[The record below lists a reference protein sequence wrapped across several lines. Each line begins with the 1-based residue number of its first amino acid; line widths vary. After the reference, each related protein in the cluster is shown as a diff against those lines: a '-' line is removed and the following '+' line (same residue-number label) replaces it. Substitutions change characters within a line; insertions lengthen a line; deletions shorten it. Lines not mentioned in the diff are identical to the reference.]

1 MKRNGYLFIILF
13 LYTTPILGIG
23 KDNPDS
29 LQAVRECLSP
39 LFAFGEKS
47 YANPALQPYAR
58 QFSLSSLR
66 LSGEYKNEKEAVIV
80 QQGSGYR
87 QGVFRAESYLHLN
100 PRTTVW
106 GHAGYRSGKIKSV
119 CWNETS
125 DFELLYPYIMADTAG
140 GDLNTESYTF
150 CGGYSR
156 IYKHFSWGLS
166 GDYRAMIEYRKTDP
180 RPRNIVSDL
189 KLSGGAAWQVHTRY
203 LIGAAVYGRIYRQR
217 NSIKFFSDLGVSK
230 VYQMLGLGMYSTR
243 FSDGNTGIQYDGGSI
258 GGGIDLVP
266 HDRQGFYG
274 SVHFHKLNIKRT
286 MLAHNYL
293 PLTRLNENSIQGTW
307 GWKRSAPGHQQGIHL
322 EGLYHKRKG
331 TEFIYGEGS
340 SSNYPKINDLE
351 QYSNKIY
358 ALLLNGIW
366 GWGNEQQDIL
376 WVEPRIGFRS
386 VSTGYLSPSLSLKDS
401 KYQGGL
407 SVSSLLMLRKSL
419 FRISIAGDYFGT
431 TTSHLDIDRLSSEE
445 LIKNAVRQQYEN
457 LKSDFSRYE
466 LSIVW
471 NRPLNHTFALSTDIG
486 WQHCRFRNHNYSDR
500 ITVGCSLKF

>member
-1 MKRNGYLFIILF
+1 
-13 LYTTPILGIG
+13 
-23 KDNPDS
+23 
-29 LQAVRECLSP
+29 
-39 LFAFGEKS
+39 
-47 YANPALQPYAR
+47 
-58 QFSLSSLR
+58 
-66 LSGEYKNEKEAVIV
+66 
-80 QQGSGYR
+80 
-87 QGVFRAESYLHLN
+87 
-100 PRTTVW
+100 
-106 GHAGYRSGKIKSV
+106 
-119 CWNETS
+119 
-125 DFELLYPYIMADTAG
+125 
-140 GDLNTESYTF
+140 
-150 CGGYSR
+150 
-156 IYKHFSWGLS
+156 
-166 GDYRAMIEYRKTDP
+166 MIEYRKTDP

-307 GWKRSAPGHQQGIHL
+307 GWKRSAPGHQQGIQL

-331 TEFIYGEGS
+331 TEFVYGEGS

-366 GWGNEQQDIL
+366 GWEMNS
-376 WVEPRIGFRS
+376 RIYYG
-386 VSTGYLSPSLSLKDS
+386 
-401 KYQGGL
+401 
-407 SVSSLLMLRKSL
+407 
-419 FRISIAGDYFGT
+419 
-431 TTSHLDIDRLSSEE
+431 
-445 LIKNAVRQQYEN
+445 
-457 LKSDFSRYE
+457 
-466 LSIVW
+466 
-471 NRPLNHTFALSTDIG
+471 
-486 WQHCRFRNHNYSDR
+486 
-500 ITVGCSLKF
+500 

>member
-1 MKRNGYLFIILF
+1 
-13 LYTTPILGIG
+13 
-23 KDNPDS
+23 
-29 LQAVRECLSP
+29 
-39 LFAFGEKS
+39 
-47 YANPALQPYAR
+47 
-58 QFSLSSLR
+58 
-66 LSGEYKNEKEAVIV
+66 
-80 QQGSGYR
+80 
-87 QGVFRAESYLHLN
+87 
-100 PRTTVW
+100 
-106 GHAGYRSGKIKSV
+106 
-119 CWNETS
+119 
-125 DFELLYPYIMADTAG
+125 MADTAG

-307 GWKRSAPGHQQGIHL
+307 GWKRSARDIS
-322 EGLYHKRKG
+322 RVSNWKG
-331 TEFIYGEGS
+331 CTINEKVLNLSTEKAVVAI
-340 SSNYPKINDLE
+340 I
-351 QYSNKIY
+351 
-358 ALLLNGIW
+358 
-366 GWGNEQQDIL
+366 
-376 WVEPRIGFRS
+376 
-386 VSTGYLSPSLSLKDS
+386 
-401 KYQGGL
+401 
-407 SVSSLLMLRKSL
+407 RKST
-419 FRISIAGDYFGT
+419 IWNNTA
-431 TTSHLDIDRLSSEE
+431 
-445 LIKNAVRQQYEN
+445 IKYM
-457 LKSDFSRYE
+457 
-466 LSIVW
+466 
-471 NRPLNHTFALSTDIG
+471 P
-486 WQHCRFRNHNYSDR
+486 C
-500 ITVGCSLKF
+500 C

>member
-189 KLSGGAAWQVHTRY
+189 K
-203 LIGAAVYGRIYRQR
+203 
-217 NSIKFFSDLGVSK
+217 
-230 VYQMLGLGMYSTR
+230 
-243 FSDGNTGIQYDGGSI
+243 
-258 GGGIDLVP
+258 
-266 HDRQGFYG
+266 
-274 SVHFHKLNIKRT
+274 
-286 MLAHNYL
+286 
-293 PLTRLNENSIQGTW
+293 
-307 GWKRSAPGHQQGIHL
+307 
-322 EGLYHKRKG
+322 
-331 TEFIYGEGS
+331 
-340 SSNYPKINDLE
+340 
-351 QYSNKIY
+351 
-358 ALLLNGIW
+358 
-366 GWGNEQQDIL
+366 
-376 WVEPRIGFRS
+376 
-386 VSTGYLSPSLSLKDS
+386 
-401 KYQGGL
+401 
-407 SVSSLLMLRKSL
+407 
-419 FRISIAGDYFGT
+419 
-431 TTSHLDIDRLSSEE
+431 
-445 LIKNAVRQQYEN
+445 
-457 LKSDFSRYE
+457 
-466 LSIVW
+466 
-471 NRPLNHTFALSTDIG
+471 
-486 WQHCRFRNHNYSDR
+486 
-500 ITVGCSLKF
+500 

>member
-87 QGVFRAESYLHLN
+87 QGVFQAESYLHLN

-125 DFELLYPYIMADTAG
+125 DFALLYPYIMADTAG

-156 IYKHFSWGLS
+156 IHKRFSWGLS

-189 KLSGGAAWQVHTRY
+189 KLSGGAAWQIHTRY

-266 HDRQGFYG
+266 HNRQGFYG
-274 SVHFHKLNIKRT
+274 NVHFHKLNIKRT

-293 PLTRLNENSIQGTW
+293 PLTRLDENSIQGTW
-307 GWKRSAPGHQQGIHL
+307 GWKRSAPGHQQGIQL

-331 TEFIYGEGS
+331 TEFVYGEGS

-351 QYSNKIY
+351 QYSNQIY
-358 ALLLNGIW
+358 ALLLNGVW

-419 FRISIAGDYFGT
+419 FRISLAGDYFGT
-431 TTSHLDIDRLSSEE
+431 TASHLDINRLSSEK
-445 LIKNAVRQQYEN
+445 LIKDAVRQQYEN

-471 NRPLNHTFALSTDIG
+471 NRPYV
-486 WQHCRFRNHNYSDR
+486 RFIHRHR
-500 ITVGCSLKF
+500 LATLQVPEP

>member
-166 GDYRAMIEYRKTDP
+166 GDYRAMI
-180 RPRNIVSDL
+180 
-189 KLSGGAAWQVHTRY
+189 
-203 LIGAAVYGRIYRQR
+203 
-217 NSIKFFSDLGVSK
+217 
-230 VYQMLGLGMYSTR
+230 
-243 FSDGNTGIQYDGGSI
+243 
-258 GGGIDLVP
+258 
-266 HDRQGFYG
+266 
-274 SVHFHKLNIKRT
+274 
-286 MLAHNYL
+286 
-293 PLTRLNENSIQGTW
+293 
-307 GWKRSAPGHQQGIHL
+307 
-322 EGLYHKRKG
+322 
-331 TEFIYGEGS
+331 
-340 SSNYPKINDLE
+340 
-351 QYSNKIY
+351 
-358 ALLLNGIW
+358 
-366 GWGNEQQDIL
+366 
-376 WVEPRIGFRS
+376 
-386 VSTGYLSPSLSLKDS
+386 
-401 KYQGGL
+401 
-407 SVSSLLMLRKSL
+407 
-419 FRISIAGDYFGT
+419 
-431 TTSHLDIDRLSSEE
+431 
-445 LIKNAVRQQYEN
+445 
-457 LKSDFSRYE
+457 
-466 LSIVW
+466 
-471 NRPLNHTFALSTDIG
+471 
-486 WQHCRFRNHNYSDR
+486 
-500 ITVGCSLKF
+500 